1 MATLVDLVQ
10 ADVDWIGDSDIPE
23 SERDDL
29 YRIADRSLS
38 SAEQLASPRWAQVVI
53 LDEAPGG
60 KQAPGPRLTFGDR
73 VFNELHDFLCT
84 SSTTYERQRSE
95 ISEKFRIGEAGLVAA
110 LTTAVTPYIGASAII
125 VAPGIALSLTI
136 IGHAGLNA
144 WCAAQRDRRARHEHE
159 VAQFRERIDDQRHR
173 NREGG
178 IAEHDLGAP
187 SSDEA

>member
-10 ADVDWIGDSDIPE
+10 ADVDWIGDSEIPE

-38 SAEQLASPRWAQVVI
+38 SAEQLASPRWGQAVI

-60 KQAPGPRLTFGDR
+60 VGKQLRPRLTFGDR

-136 IGHAGLNA
+136 IGRAGLNA
-144 WCAAQRDRRARHEHE
+144 WCAAQHDRRARHEQE
-159 VAQFRERIDDQRHR
+159 VAQFRERH
-173 NREGG
+173 
-178 IAEHDLGAP
+178 P